1 MVEHRLSEIL
11 SEILATVDKRGLPN
25 EPASGH
31 LLVSYLIIPINTM
44 PFSLID

>member
-11 SEILATVDKRGLPN
+11 SEILASVGKRVLPN

-44 PFSLID
+44 RFRLID